1 MELPFLFLRWPVY
14 ASSFCFFPPA
24 TLSRWQG
31 QARLSAPGAMGRITN
46 AEALVAPA
54 PRGSRDAAG
63 REKRDAVMPYLGIKK
78 ELGKN
83 ARFWE
88 VSSGEKI

>member
-1 MELPFLFLRWPVY
+1 
-14 ASSFCFFPPA
+14 
-24 TLSRWQG
+24 
-31 QARLSAPGAMGRITN
+31 MGRITN

-54 PRGSRDAAG
+54 PRGSREAAG
-63 REKRDAVMPYLGIKK
+63 REKRDAAMPYLGIKK